1 MEVSMFRNY
10 IFSIFALFF
19 LSFICNPT
27 TGTAQN
33 HQHIGKLFE
42 EFYSTEFYEQFVK
55 AYGIP
60 PKFTFEENDTV
71 NDILVY
77 GIPGVEKKEIMLR
90 YKLENG
96 VSLVGFITMTCT
108 PSCIISKITFYN
120 SASKPWKD
128 VTSEVF
134 PEEKVKIEFQNKLKS
149 LEKGKKKNEVLPERT
164 FWIRL
169 ASKEKD
175 IITGVV
181 ENQFKENEK
190 FHTSGILVFDGKK
203 FVFSDPSKPKPT
215 FNKKAK

>member
-1 MEVSMFRNY
+1 MEVPMFRNY
-10 IFSIFALFF
+10 IFSIFTVFF
-19 LSFICNPT
+19 LSSFLNSVDA
-27 TGTAQN
+27 TAQN

-55 AYGIP
+55 AYGVP

-90 YKLENG
+90 YKLEDN
-96 VSLVGFITMTCT
+96 VSLVGFVTMTCS

-120 SASKPWKD
+120 SATKPWKD

-134 PEEKVKIEFQNKLKS
+134 PEEKVRTEFQNKLKS
-149 LEKGKKKNEVLPERT
+149 LEMGKKKNEVLPERT

-203 FVFSDPSKPKPT
+203 FIFSDPSKPKPVL
-215 FNKKAK
+215 KKKSK